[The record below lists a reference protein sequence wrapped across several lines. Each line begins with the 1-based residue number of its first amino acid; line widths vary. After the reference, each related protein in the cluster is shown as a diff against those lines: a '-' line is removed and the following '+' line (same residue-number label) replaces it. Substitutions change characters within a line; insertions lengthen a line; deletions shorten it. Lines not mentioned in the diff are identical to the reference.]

1 MTDSERQPPIE
12 EEQVEQLNSDDLHA
26 NEETDDGDI
35 EFESDRKDD
44 EDLNV
49 DEKEEGA

>member
-26 NEETDDGDI
+26 HEETDDGDI
-35 EFESDRKDD
+35 ELDSDRDEETDD
-44 EDLNV
+44 GDIEL
-49 DEKEEGA
+49 EKG